1 MAVLM
6 EMGVSLTPPPTKL
19 LPKLQLLLWVW
30 GAGILRGAEGDTD
43 WPPQPLPRAT
53 FRFTGD
59 LLCIALPQ
67 APHNTPLCPTP
78 LGGAVSGRR
87 PLSIA
92 LTVLCELVSAVPCGG
107 GGQHAATADLFSLS
121 FGNVPQGEVW
131 GGPGAG
137 GVMHFNRAH
146 LAHIN
151 MYHVYI
157 YF

>member
-1 MAVLM
+1 MAALM
-6 EMGVSLTPPPTKL
+6 EMGVSLPPPHQTA
-19 LPKLQLLLWVW
+19 PKASALTLGL
-30 GAGILRGAEGDTD
+30 GSRDFEGGRGRYRLA
-43 WPPQPLPRAT
+43 PQPLPRAT

-59 LLCIALPQ
+59 LLCVALPQ

-107 GGQHAATADLFSLS
+107 GVQHAATADLFSLS

-131 GGPGAG
+131 GEPGAG